1 MKDIITSMRNCP
13 KYGLHNPLL
22 NIDRY
27 VLYGQIC
34 RKVTQAL
41 HDEEIFDHFIKLIQR
56 VFPKSTAQT
65 YGEMKVTRA
74 FFENFCGDN
83 VRYLAQS
90 KASPGDHDGQQCMS
104 YRWPYGP
111 VSIITPFNFPL
122 EISVLQLM
130 GALFMGNKVLMKVD
144 SRVSLCIQEFLRL
157 LHACGLPHHD
167 VILVHTNGPNM
178 EYLLKEV
185 DPRMTLFTGSSVVA
199 ERLTKV
205 LHGRIKIEDAGFDWK
220 ILGPDVSDVDHVAHT
235 SDQDAYAISGQK
247 CSAQSL
253 IFAHKNW
260 VNAKF
265 FDKIKHL
272 AEQRSLKNHTIS
284 PVMTWNNKRIQE
296 HVDKL
301 LKVHGAQLLFG
312 GEPVTEQH
320 TIPEIYG
327 SFKPTAVFIPLS
339 EFDKHFELVT
349 TEVFGPVQIVTE
361 YNDGDLEHIFS
372 IMDRLGNYLTAGVVS
387 NDPKFLN
394 KVLGHS
400 VNGVTYSGIR
410 ARTTGAPQ
418 NHWFGPCGDPRAG
431 GIGTKEAIQL
441 VWSSQREIITDV
453 KFPKNYI
460 TVQS

>member
-1 MKDIITSMRNCP
+1 
-13 KYGLHNPLL
+13 
-22 NIDRY
+22 
-27 VLYGQIC
+27 
-34 RKVTQAL
+34 
-41 HDEEIFDHFIKLIQR
+41 
-56 VFPKSTAQT
+56 
-65 YGEMKVTRA
+65 
-74 FFENFCGDN
+74 
-83 VRYLAQS
+83 
-90 KASPGDHDGQQCMS
+90 
-104 YRWPYGP
+104 
-111 VSIITPFNFPL
+111 
-122 EISVLQLM
+122 
-130 GALFMGNKVLMKVD
+130 MGNKVLMKVD